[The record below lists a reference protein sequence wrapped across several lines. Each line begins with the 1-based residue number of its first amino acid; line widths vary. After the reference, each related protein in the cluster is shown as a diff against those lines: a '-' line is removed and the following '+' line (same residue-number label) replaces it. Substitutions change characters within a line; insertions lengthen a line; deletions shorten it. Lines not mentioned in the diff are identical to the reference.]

1 MLTVIQYYIIIE
13 IKKTKTSRKDLKKG
27 KNMINQKKDFNMIT
41 KKLETELSSFH
52 FDGLEISEIT
62 PKTSWMK
69 LHINVLFI
77 KGNEQITK
85 VLYKDY
91 ETGLWYY
98 IKNDGMIISH
108 KDTFNHTIKNLIDE
122 MIYDCHIEIEEAEE
136 TEATEETEE
145 TEKDVIEVKQEL
157 NARFGKK
164 QYFDTDSVQPN
175 KAIIA
180 KIEDINYCPNQ
191 NTCCVVSPFV
201 HCNYNYK
208 SEACI
213 KAHKNFID
221 YCEHLHKQMKARS
234 NPEWHH
240 VSLATLA
247 NIDLDKLDEKRKL
260 VSDINHILK
269 DGIRNLYKCENHIS
283 FEVLERYVIRKC
295 DELIRHNRL
304 KAFWFSY
311 IARQLD
317 EVRRNTSYL
326 YMPYITAHRNRW

>member
-1 MLTVIQYYIIIE
+1 M
-13 IKKTKTSRKDLKKG
+13 KKG

-41 KKLETELSSFH
+41 KKLETELSTFH

-62 PKTSWMK
+62 SKTSWMK

-77 KGNEQITK
+77 NGNEQLTK

-98 IKNDGMIISH
+98 IKNDGVIISH

-122 MIYDCHIEIEEAEE
+122 MIYDCHIEVEEAEE

-164 QYFDTDSVQPN
+164 QYFDTDSLQPN
-175 KAIIA
+175 KKIIA
-180 KIEDINYCPNQ
+180 KIENINHCPNQ
-191 NTCCVVSPFV
+191 NTCCIVSPFV
-201 HCNYNYK
+201 HCNYSYK
-208 SEACI
+208 SDSCI
-213 KAHKNFID
+213 KAHKNFIHD
-221 YCEHLHKQMKARS
+221 CEQVHKQMKAKS

-247 NIDLDKLDEKRKL
+247 NIDFDMLDEKRKL
-260 VSDINHILK
+260 VCNINQILK
-269 DGIRNLYKCENHIS
+269 DGIRNLYKCENHIA

-304 KAFWFSY
+304 KAFWFTY

-317 EVRRNTSYL
+317 EVRRNTIYL
-326 YMPYITAHRNRW
+326 YSPYNTAHRNRW